1 MRLCLVKIKITA
13 LKNFVRRFRVQLL
26 VAAGVFGLI
35 AVIIGVL
42 TFLVPKTVNLSFS
55 TKQTCAVNPVLLPN
69 LLKVDAKDNYELS
82 RPAKLT
88 VFNKALLSWHVCA
101 EPMAAPKANM
111 VYRSSESLRLV
122 GLKLNT
128 NVNIKTASLP
138 KLASKP
144 LTAPVSLKSKLK
156 FNADTPDTTFSYVLR
171 SEANSSECQSS
182 SNSVDCDLK
191 ALKLSYGKS
200 YEVKLVRQ
208 FKGEAAGT
216 VATQKLTTITAAT
229 ITQSSVANG
238 SVVYDKPQ
246 QFTFTLSKQLKA
258 TGAVEVIIPGADG
271 KPTATPSKV
280 SFQGDKIT
288 VDVTEPLPRRAAISI
303 KLAGVTGTDE
313 SDLESPYQLNFTTSG
328 GPKVTKV
335 SAGNKGLATT
345 QAIAL
350 TFDQALAPGQNL
362 NELVTLL
369 VDGVKHPTNVTTQG
383 SRLTVS
389 PTAAYPICAKISLQT
404 KAELASIFGVNGDS
418 TYSFASRAI
427 CYTTFSIGTSVQG
440 RAITAYKFGT
450 GASLIMYIG
459 ATHGTEQNSGVV
471 VNRWLTELDAN
482 PDQIPAHRSVVLIPR
497 VNPDGYLA
505 GTRTNSRNVDL
516 NRNFPAN
523 NWKSVVTMPG
533 GSSGAH
539 GGPNSLSEPES
550 QALAGYIEAQRPRLV
565 VSYHS
570 SGGLVEA
577 NEAGDANTIGSLY
590 ATNAGYRS
598 FSTST
603 IGTTFNYDT
612 TGAMEDWMR
621 DKLGLPALVIELTT
635 KTGDDFTKNLPA
647 MRAMA
652 QLP

>member
-1 MRLCLVKIKITA
+1 MKIKITT
-13 LKNFVRRFRVQLL
+13 LKNIVRRFRLQLL
-26 VAAGVFGLI
+26 IIASVFGFV
-35 AVIIGVL
+35 VILLAILV
-42 TFLVPKTVNLSFS
+42 FIVPKTINLSFAAS
-55 TKQTCAVNPVLLPN
+55 RTCATNPVLLPN
-69 LLKVDAKDNYELS
+69 LLKVDANDDYKLS
-82 RPAKLT
+82 RPAKLK
-88 VFNKALLSWHVCA
+88 VFNKPLLSWQVCA
-101 EPMAAPKANM
+101 EPMAAPKADT
-111 VYRSSESLRLV
+111 VYKSSESLRLA
-122 GLKLNT
+122 GLKLKT
-128 NVNIKTASLP
+128 NVIIKTGSLP
-138 KLASKP
+138 KLAAKP
-144 LTAPVSLKSKLK
+144 LTEPIALKSKLK
-156 FNADTPDTTFSYVLR
+156 FNVDTPDTTFSYVLQ
-171 SEANSSECQSS
+171 SEAKTSECESASS
-182 SNSVDCDLK
+182 SVDCDLK
-191 ALKLSYGKS
+191 ALQLGYGKS

-208 FKGEAAGT
+208 FKEEPVGT
-216 VATQKLTTITAAT
+216 VATQKLTTITAAA
-229 ITQSSVANG
+229 ITLSSVANG
-238 SVVYDKPQ
+238 AVVYDKPQ
-246 QFTFTLSKQLKA
+246 QLIFTVSKQLKA
-258 TGAVEVIIPGADG
+258 IGAVEVIIPGADG
-271 KPTATPSKV
+271 KPTVTPSKAT
-280 SFQGDKIT
+280 FQGDKIT

-303 KLAGVTGTDE
+303 KLASVTGADE
-313 SDLESPYQLNFTTSG
+313 SDLETPYQLNFTTSG
-328 GPKVTKV
+328 GPKVTGV
-335 SAGNKGLATT
+335 SAGSKGLGTT

-350 TFDQALAPGQNL
+350 TFDQVLAPGQNL

-369 VDGVKHPTNVTTQG
+369 VDGVKHPINVTVQG

-590 ATNAGYRS
+590 ATKAGYRS